1 MLFWLCALAVFA
13 VDRLTKLLV
22 ITELSLGQSVPV
34 IPGILHITHV
44 RNPGGAFG
52 LLPQGQLFFTTVTL
66 FVFIAVIT
74 YHFVRRPDG
83 LLLNVAL
90 GLVLGGSAGNL
101 VDRLTVGRVIDWVD
115 FRIFPVFN
123 VADSALVVGLGLIS
137 LQILWPAQPSPTDRE
152 QNTASDS
159 DD

>member
-1 MLFWLCALAVFA
+1 MLFWLSGLAVFA

-22 ITELSLGQSVPV
+22 LADLREGQSIPV
-34 IPGILHITHV
+34 IPGFLHITHV

-52 LLPQGQLFFTTVTL
+52 FLPQGQLFFTTVTL
-66 FVFIAVIT
+66 FVLIAVIV

-90 GLVLGGSAGNL
+90 GLVLGGTAGNL

-115 FRIFPVFN
+115 FRVFPVFN
-123 VADSALVVGLGLIS
+123 VADSALVVGLGLMA
-137 LQILWPAQPSPTDRE
+137 LQILWPAQPSQTDRE
-152 QNTASDS
+152 QNPASGS